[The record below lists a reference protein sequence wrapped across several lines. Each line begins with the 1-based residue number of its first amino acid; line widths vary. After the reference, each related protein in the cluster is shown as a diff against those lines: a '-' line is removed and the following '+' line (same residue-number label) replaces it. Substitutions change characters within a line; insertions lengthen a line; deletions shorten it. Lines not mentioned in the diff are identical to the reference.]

1 MTMPRFTAEASLYER
16 RKSYHM
22 SGVVHASEGVA
33 VLPQARA
40 LEKCNARC
48 LGGYFGSAGAC
59 FVSGDPDLCMALA
72 GNRYSRCTDFCDLLY
87 G

>member
-1 MTMPRFTAEASLYER
+1 MNIPGFTAEVSLYER
-16 RKSYHM
+16 RKSYHTQ
-22 SGVVHASEGVA
+22 GAAHASAGVA

-48 LGGYFGSAGAC
+48 LGGYIGSAGAC
-59 FVSGDPDLCMALA
+59 FVSGDPLCMTLA
-72 GNRYSRCTDFCDLLY
+72 GQRYGRCTDFCDLLY

>member
-1 MTMPRFTAEASLYER
+1 MNLPGFNAEAAINRLEQDYVNEIVHEFATFS
-16 RKSYHM
+16 
-22 SGVVHASEGVA
+22 VV
-33 VLPQARA
+33 PQAKA

-59 FVSGDPDLCMALA
+59 FVSGNPDLCFAAA
-72 GNRYSRCTDFCDLLY
+72 GNRYSRCGDMCDMLY